1 MNLFK
6 NLRISQ
12 KLIFS
17 FIIVSLFTG
26 VIGLTGVLSMQKIG
40 DNATSMYNNNLLP
53 IVKIKTI
60 RENLL
65 EIEKITLNIMN
76 PTQRDKIQEEQT
88 KITELSNEDN
98 KLIEEYKKGISSQ
111 EEKQLFDSLE
121 KGLQAYRISREQL
134 VKLVEDNKYEQ
145 ANSLAVE
152 TDKLC
157 ENVLDIITKLVN
169 NNIKQA
175 SDTNTKNNTI
185 FSTSRSI
192 MSLLSIFFLIVS
204 VLLGLSISTMIS
216 RRVNT
221 VVKFAEDVANGDL
234 SKNIKITINDELGN
248 MAKALNEAV
257 NNMKGLISQIS
268 ETSTT
273 LNTDSEMLSAT
284 SEEILSNMES
294 SNESTELIAK
304 GVENLSAITEEVNA
318 SIQEIAETIN
328 ELAAKSTNANK
339 SANEVEKRALNVK
352 DNAAKAIEE
361 GNLIREEK
369 QTKILKAIEDGKVVE
384 EVRIMA
390 DVIGGIAEQ
399 TNLLA
404 LNAAIEAARAGEQGR
419 GFAVVAD
426 EIRNLAEQS
435 SETVK
440 NIQKVVAQV
449 EEAFKN
455 LSQSSEEVLGFIS
468 NNVRSTYE
476 LLAETGIQYEK
487 DAEYLKNISY
497 DIASASNMM
506 SQSITQVTSAV
517 ETVSATAEESAAG
530 SQEISSSINEITEAI
545 KEVAKSSEKQSEL
558 VHTLNSMIENFKV

>member
-6 NLRISQ
+6 NLTISQ
-12 KLIFS
+12 KLISS
-17 FIIVSLFTG
+17 FIIVSLFMG
-26 VIGLTGVLSMQKIG
+26 AIGLTGVLSMQKIG
-40 DNATSMYNNNLLP
+40 DNSTSMYSNNLVS

-65 EIEKITLNIMN
+65 EIEKITLNIVN

-88 KITELSNEDN
+88 RIAELSNEDN
-98 KLIEEYKKGISSQ
+98 KLIEEYKKGISSEQ
-111 EEKQLFDSLE
+111 EKQLFDSLE
-121 KGLQAYRISREQL
+121 KGLQTYRSSREQL
-134 VKLVEDNKYEQ
+134 IKLVQDNKYEQ

-157 ENVLDIITKLVN
+157 QNVLDIITKLVN
-169 NNIKQA
+169 NNVKQA
-175 SDTNTKNNTI
+175 SDENTKNNTI
-185 FSTSRSI
+185 ISTSSSI
-192 MSLLSIFFLIVS
+192 MSLLSIISLIVS
-204 VLLGLSISTMIS
+204 VLLGISISRMIS

-221 VVKFAEDVANGDL
+221 VVRFAEDLAVGDL
-234 SKNIKITINDELGN
+234 SKNIKITIDDELGS
-248 MAKALNEAV
+248 MAKALNKAV

-273 LNTDSEMLSAT
+273 LNTDSEMVSAT

-294 SNESTELIAK
+294 ANESTELIAT

-318 SIQEIAETIN
+318 SIQEIAATIN
-328 ELAAKSTNANK
+328 ELAAKSSNANK
-339 SANEVEKRALNVK
+339 SANEVENRALNVK
-352 DNAAKAIEE
+352 DNAAKAIKE

-369 QTKILKAIEDGKVVE
+369 QTKILNAIEDGKVVE

-440 NIQKVVAQV
+440 NIQKVVTQV

-468 NNVRSTYE
+468 NNVKSTYE

-497 DIASASNMM
+497 DIASASNIM

-530 SQEISSSINEITEAI
+530 SQEISSSVNEITKAI
-545 KEVAKSSEKQSEL
+545 KDVAKSSEKQSEL
-558 VHTLNSMIENFKV
+558 VHMLDSMIEKFKI

>member
-6 NLRISQ
+6 NLKISQ

-40 DNATSMYNNNLLP
+40 DNATSMYNNNLVP

-88 KITELSNEDN
+88 KIIELSNEDN
-98 KLIEEYKKGISSQ
+98 QLIEEYKKVISSE

-134 VKLVEDNKYEQ
+134 IKLVEDNKYEQ

-157 ENVLDIITKLVN
+157 QDVLDIITKLVN
-169 NNIKQA
+169 NNVKQA
-175 SDTNTKNNTI
+175 SDANTKNNTI
-185 FSTSRSI
+185 FITSRSI
-192 MSLLSIFFLIVS
+192 MSLLSIFFLIIS

-257 NNMKGLISQIS
+257 NNMKVLISQIS

-318 SIQEIAETIN
+318 SIQEIAATIN
-328 ELAAKSTNANK
+328 ELAAKSSNANK

>member
-6 NLRISQ
+6 NLKISQ

-40 DNATSMYNNNLLP
+40 DNATSMYNNNLVP

-88 KITELSNEDN
+88 KIIELSNEDN
-98 KLIEEYKKGISSQ
+98 QLIEEYKKGISSE

-134 VKLVEDNKYEQ
+134 IKLVEDNKYEQ

-157 ENVLDIITKLVN
+157 QDVLDIITKLVN
-169 NNIKQA
+169 NNVKQA
-175 SDTNTKNNTI
+175 SDANTKNNTI
-185 FSTSRSI
+185 FITSRSI
-192 MSLLSIFFLIVS
+192 MSLLSIFFLIIS

-257 NNMKGLISQIS
+257 NNMKVLISQIS

-318 SIQEIAETIN
+318 SIQEIAATIN
-328 ELAAKSTNANK
+328 ELAAKSSNANK

>member
-12 KLIFS
+12 KLIAS
-17 FIIVSLFTG
+17 FIIVSLFMG
-26 VIGLTGVLSMQKIG
+26 AIGLTGVLSMQKIG
-40 DNATSMYNNNLLP
+40 DNSTSMYSNNLVS

-65 EIEKITLNIMN
+65 EIEKITLNIVN
-76 PTQRDKIQEEQT
+76 PTQRDKIQEEQSR
-88 KITELSNEDN
+88 IAELSNEDN
-98 KLIEEYKKGISSQ
+98 KLIEEYKKGISSEQ
-111 EEKQLFDSLE
+111 EKQLFDSLE
-121 KGLQAYRISREQL
+121 KGLQTYRSSREQL
-134 VKLVEDNKYEQ
+134 IKLVQDNKYEQ

-157 ENVLDIITKLVN
+157 QNVLDIITKLVN
-169 NNIKQA
+169 NNVKQA
-175 SDTNTKNNTI
+175 SDANNKNNTI
-185 FSTSRSI
+185 LSNSRSI
-192 MSLLSIFFLIVS
+192 MSLLSIISLIVS
-204 VLLGLSISTMIS
+204 VLLGLSISRMIS

-221 VVKFAEDVANGDL
+221 VVRFAEDLAAGDL
-234 SKNIKITINDELGN
+234 SKNIKITIDDELGN
-248 MAKALNEAV
+248 MAKALNKAV
-257 NNMKGLISQIS
+257 NNMKALISQIS

-294 SNESTELIAK
+294 ANESTELIAS
-304 GVENLSAITEEVNA
+304 GVENLSSITEEVNA
-318 SIQEIAETIN
+318 SIQEIGATIN
-328 ELAAKSTNANK
+328 ELAVKSSNANK

-352 DNAAKAIEE
+352 DNAAKAIKE

-369 QTKILKAIEDGKVVE
+369 QIKILNAIEDGKVVE

-455 LSQSSEEVLGFIS
+455 LSQSSEEVLSFIS
-468 NNVRSTYE
+468 NNVKSTYE

-530 SQEISSSINEITEAI
+530 SQEISSSVNEITKAI
-545 KEVAKSSEKQSEL
+545 KDVAKSSEKQSEL
-558 VHTLNSMIENFKV
+558 VHMLDSMIEKFKI

>member
-6 NLRISQ
+6 NLKISQ

-40 DNATSMYNNNLLP
+40 DNATSMYNNNLVP

-76 PTQRDKIQEEQT
+76 PTQRYKIQEEQT
-88 KITELSNEDN
+88 KIIELSNEDN
-98 KLIEEYKKGISSQ
+98 QLIEEYKKGISSE

-134 VKLVEDNKYEQ
+134 IKLVEDNKYEQ

-157 ENVLDIITKLVN
+157 QDVLDIITKLVN
-169 NNIKQA
+169 NNVKQA
-175 SDTNTKNNTI
+175 SDANTKNNTI
-185 FSTSRSI
+185 FITSRSI
-192 MSLLSIFFLIVS
+192 MSLLSIFFLIIS

-257 NNMKGLISQIS
+257 NNMKVLISQIS

-318 SIQEIAETIN
+318 SIQEIAATIN
-328 ELAAKSTNANK
+328 ELAAKSSNANK